1 MFYMPF
7 KLVPPRGDGGL
18 PKGMTDDQQTLPFS
32 TRTSKHAGGAE
43 EWGVVLCMG
52 PRHLRSVSSSRVRA
66 LSMQKLLDVFETQ
79 RNPEPGGYPGG
90 GEVGREIDARC
101 QGDTL
106 MHSEPGW

>member
-1 MFYMPF
+1 
-7 KLVPPRGDGGL
+7 
-18 PKGMTDDQQTLPFS
+18 
-32 TRTSKHAGGAE
+32 
-43 EWGVVLCMG
+43 
-52 PRHLRSVSSSRVRA
+52 
-66 LSMQKLLDVFETQ
+66 MQKLLDVFETQ